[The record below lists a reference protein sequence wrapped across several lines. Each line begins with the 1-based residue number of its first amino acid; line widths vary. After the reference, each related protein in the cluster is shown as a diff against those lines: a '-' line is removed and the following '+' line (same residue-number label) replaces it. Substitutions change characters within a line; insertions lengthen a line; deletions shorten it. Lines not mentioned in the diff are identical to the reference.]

1 MILYRC
7 ECMESIDEI
16 ISVDLE
22 VFCLYFFCH
31 IFLRTLCE
39 STYLSIGFFALSDK
53 MRMINNSRT
62 MCGIFGIATT
72 QGLSGDTP
80 LVEHLVKGIERLEY
94 RGYDSAGVALYD
106 SESHSIIRHKALGKV
121 AHLESLVRSE

>member
-1 MILYRC
+1 
-7 ECMESIDEI
+7 
-16 ISVDLE
+16 
-22 VFCLYFFCH
+22 
-31 IFLRTLCE
+31 
-39 STYLSIGFFALSDK
+39 
-53 MRMINNSRT
+53 MINNSRT